1 MTQPISKLS
10 TLLALGILSAPTILQ
25 AEEATPSYSLDV
37 DLLYMERDE
46 SPSQPLF
53 SSIGALGTGDL
64 LRAEGIDPGQEPG
77 LNINF
82 RAQMTNRLGFEFGGF
97 FVNEFSSSLTL
108 PGTPNGEGITQY
120 AVGGSTSGDMDY
132 TSKIFGLHLNATH
145 PYQNGITVIGGL
157 RHLSLDES
165 FSMTYRPS
173 NLAVNYVTMNNLF
186 GAQLGVR
193 ADWNSV
199 FGTTSGAWN
208 GGVELLGGVLN
219 NSISSATF
227 GGSGVGPSN
236 DNADETTWFVQAG
249 INADYTV
256 RPGLVLSLGYQAL
269 WIDDV
274 AHVTDQ
280 IGTTEALA
288 SGIGGPRTTIRTDDI
303 LIHGIK
309 FGLTY
314 EF

>member
-1 MTQPISKLS
+1 M
-10 TLLALGILSAPTILQ
+10 ALGILSAPAILH
-25 AEEATPSYSLDV
+25 AEEATPSYSVDV

-46 SPSQPLF
+46 SPYQPLL
-53 SSIGALGTGDL
+53 SSIFGTGTGDV

-77 LNINF
+77 LNLNF

-97 FVNEFSSSLTL
+97 FVNEFSSNVTFAGASI
-108 PGTPNGEGITQY
+108 GEGITQFTVFGQ
-120 AVGGSTSGDMDY
+120 ASTDTAF

-145 PYQNGITVIGGL
+145 AYQNGITVIGGL

-165 FSMTYRPS
+165 FSITYQPVS
-173 NLAVNYVTMNNLF
+173 LPINYGTTNNLF
-186 GAQLGVR
+186 GAQVGVR
-193 ADWNSV
+193 ADWNTL
-199 FGTTSGAWN
+199 FGTTPGTWN

-219 NSISSATF
+219 NSISSAAF
-227 GGSGVGPSN
+227 GGSGTGPSN
-236 DNADETTWFVQAG
+236 ANADETTWFVQAG

-256 RPGLVLSLGYQAL
+256 RPGLVLALGYQAL

-280 IGTTEALA
+280 VGTTEILA
-288 SGIGGPRTTIRTDDI
+288 SFGPTTTIRTDDI